1 MKRTFTFLF
10 VSLLAFVGVMAQE
23 VKQITSLA
31 DSKSTESY
39 VIYTNDAGLYA
50 KADGSAIT
58 ANKPGEGYDK
68 AADASKFAFINQDD
82 KYYIWSVSAEK
93 FLTIDGSLKVT
104 STPDPVEFVVAADA
118 DFQGRVRMT
127 FGGGKNINING
138 WRNAVVIDGWAFEDE
153 GTAYYVEV
161 ASESFDLTK
170 AMEMLNSSVQVTYVY
185 QFDGKEFDRQ
195 TVTQDA
201 NTAYSAPA
209 KDYMVFTYPDDNTVS
224 ATNNEVVVTC
234 TEALPFEASE
244 SFEKAKW
251 YVVDMHSN
259 DNGTADVLNG
269 SKKYIWTYTNGSV
282 QLPKENS
289 KQSAVFGDEKM
300 WCFVGNVVDGF
311 KIYNKAAGNALAIN
325 KATDGNNEA
334 SMDATATLFTLHKG
348 QIENSTCFK
357 PVGHSFYLNTQ
368 AVNGVKILKGWNAN
382 DGGSSC
388 RFFAPTALVK
398 DLLANY
404 LVPEAVV
411 GSPIDWAMWEEKVA
425 VISEVYDAISADAW
439 NVKAVTPAVAEVV
452 AAFDEAEKF
461 ELAAGNY
468 YIAGTGVGN
477 QANWGLT
484 VNAEG
489 NIVAEEVSG
498 DDLSAFVWTLEAVED
513 GYTLKSQGKYAGALT
528 AAAGN
533 TPMVDAGVKYT
544 FTDAGLGKFII
555 KDKDNH
561 VMRTENEG
569 EINYW
574 GTESNEAWYLIPVS
588 YPEVYDLSEVIVG
601 DWEDVTNNGDIV
613 MPNLS
618 SLEAYG
624 QVYWNATNNTDYDA
638 ENGVME
644 FVAGEN
650 TSASLVQEN
659 VPFSGVYRLT
669 GKAYYKG
676 TGSAVMFVG
685 DQTVAIPAAE
695 ELTEISIEFEAEGTN
710 YGYWTEPAYLNI
722 GYRCEF
728 GGAEDVLVVG
738 GFKLETK
745 ASMTLEEK
753 FYELA
758 QELGGVQWKLES
770 TFAALYEANKTT
782 FDATYASAVE
792 IFGALQEGK
801 KVLKSAVKSSVEAM
815 EAELAADYMNVL
827 SYYDGEFSTVKNK
840 ADQMLWSLDGTEAY
854 DILDE
859 AISAAEDVSAVTEVA
874 QLEAMVVTL
883 KTAMENANQYVPAEV
898 VLKHDAV
905 IEIKVG
911 GTFQLVAE
919 VLPAT
924 ASQDVV
930 WWSEDWQEKCITV
943 NEDGLVTAKAVGE
956 VTITVESA
964 ANAWVYTECVVK
976 VVDPLTDDIESIEA
990 ETETVIYDLSG
1001 RRVEKMEKGIYIVNG
1016 KKVVVK

>member
-1 MKRTFTFLF
+1 MKKITLI
-10 VSLLAFVGVMAQE
+10 VASLLACVGVMAQEQE

-31 DSKSTESY
+31 DSKSNESY
-39 VIYTNDAGLYA
+39 VFYTKDAGLYA

-58 ANKPGEGYDK
+58 ANRPSAGYDK
-68 AADASKFAFINQDD
+68 TADASKFAFINQDG

-93 FLTIDGSLKVT
+93 FLTIDGSLKET
-104 STPDPVEFVVAADA
+104 GTPDPVEFVVAKDA
-118 DFQGRVRMT
+118 GYEGRVRMT
-127 FGGGKNINING
+127 FGGGKNINITSA
-138 WRNAVVIDGWAFEDE
+138 RNAVIIDGWAFEDE
-153 GTAYYVEV
+153 GSAYYVEV

-170 AMEMLNSSVQVTYVY
+170 AMEMLNSSVQVTYIY
-185 QFDGKEFDRQ
+185 KYNGTEFDRQ

-224 ATNNEVVVTC
+224 ATNKEVVVTC

-259 DNGTADVLNG
+259 DNGTGDIKNG

-282 QLPKENS
+282 QLPKEDS

-334 SMDATATLFTLHKG
+334 KMDAAATLFTLHKG

-357 PVGHSFYLNTQ
+357 PVGHTYYLNTQ
-368 AVNGVKILKGWNAN
+368 AVNGVKILKGWTDN

-425 VISEVYDAISADAW
+425 VISSAYDAISADAW
-439 NVKAVTPAVAEVV
+439 NVEAVTPAIAEAV
-452 AAFDEAEKF
+452 AAFDQAEKF
-461 ELAAGNY
+461 ELAAGDY

-477 QANWGLT
+477 KANWGLT
-484 VNAEG
+484 VNAG
-489 NIVAEEVSG
+489 GKIVAAEVSG

-528 AAAGN
+528 AAAGE
-533 TPMVDAGVKYT
+533 TAMVDEGVKYT

-555 KDKDNH
+555 KDKENH
-561 VMRTENEG
+561 VMRTENNG
-569 EINYW
+569 VINFW

-588 YPEVYDLSEVIVG
+588 YPEVYDLSEVVVG
-601 DWEDVTNNGDIV
+601 DWVTDDETIV
-613 MPNLS
+613 NPDLS
-618 SLEAYG
+618 SLEASWG
-624 QVYWNATNNTDYDA
+624 GFIWNATNNTSYDA

-650 TSASLVQEN
+650 TSASLVQEE
-659 VPFSGVYRLT
+659 VPFAGTYRLT
-669 GKAYYKG
+669 GKAYHKG
-676 TGSAVMFVG
+676 AVNAVMFVG
-685 DQTVAIPAAE
+685 DKTVEIPAAE
-695 ELTEISIEFEAEGTN
+695 ELTEISIEFEVEGTN
-710 YGYWTEPAYLNI
+710 YGGWTAPEYLNV
-722 GYRCEF
+722 GYSCEF
-728 GGAEDVLVVG
+728 DNAEDVLVVG

-745 ASMTLEEK
+745 ASMTLQNK

-758 QELGGVQWKLES
+758 QNLEMVKYEVES
-770 TFAALYEANKTT
+770 KFAALYEANK
-782 FDATYASAVE
+782 ATLEAAHAPALE

-801 KVLKSAVKSSVEAM
+801 KVLKSAVKASVEAM
-815 EAELAADYMNVL
+815 EVELAADYVAVVNYYSGTFSSVLQKAENKLWSLEGTEGYNVL
-827 SYYDGEFSTVKNK
+827 S
-840 ADQMLWSLDGTEAY
+840 A
-854 DILDE
+854 
-859 AISAAEDVSAVTEVA
+859 AIPAEDAVAAVTEVA
-874 QLEAMVVTL
+874 ELEEMVAAMVA
-883 KTAMENANQYVPAEV
+883 AMEAASQYIPTEV
-898 VLKHDAV
+898 VLKHAAV

-911 GTFQLVAE
+911 DTFQLAAE
-919 VLPAT
+919 VLPST
-924 ASQDVV
+924 ASQVV
-930 WWSEDWQEKCITV
+930 SYYSGDWREQYITV
-943 NEDGLVTAKAVGE
+943 TEDGLVTALAEGE
-956 VTITVESA
+956 VTITIESA
-964 ANAWVYTECVVK
+964 ADAWVYTECTVK
-976 VVDPLTDDIESIEA
+976 VVGLTDDIENIEA

-1016 KKVVVK
+1016 KKVIK